1 MKNSPRYGREAM
13 IKNVLSCFD
22 GMSCGRLAL
31 DKAGI
36 NYDNYYASE
45 IDNAVIKVA
54 QTNYPSTI
62 QLGDIINWKS
72 WDLENIDL
80 IIGGSP
86 CQGFS
91 SSGKGLNF
99 SDPRSKLFFEFVAV
113 IKHYKPKYF
122 MLENVKMKQEWI
134 DIITDVIGVK
144 PILINANLV
153 SAQNRNRLYWCNWE
167 VKQPTD
173 RGIKLSSILTKDNHW
188 SPAHIVGRRIDPA
201 TNTRKDYDKSIPY
214 TQTLQ
219 VKKCSDKMGC
229 LTTVSKDSLLSCLPH
244 GRYIDA
250 YNSLTKN
257 KDWRELTPIEYERLQ
272 TLPDNYTSPASDS
285 ARRKMC
291 GNGWNVNTI
300 VHIFNSME

>member
-1 MKNSPRYGREAM
+1 MRNWPKSGRDN
-13 IKNVLSCFD
+13 ILRNVLSCFD
-22 GMSCGRLAL
+22 GISCGRVAL
-31 DKAGI
+31 DRAGI
-36 NYDNYYASE
+36 SYENYYASE
-45 IDNAVIKVA
+45 IDKAVMKVA
-54 QTNYPSTI
+54 NINYQTTI
-62 QLGDIINWKS
+62 QLGSITDWKS
-72 WDLENIDL
+72 CDLENIDL
-80 IIGGSP
+80 IMGGSP

-99 SDPRSKLFFEFVAV
+99 SDPRSKLFFDFMEV

-122 MLENVKMKQEWI
+122 LLENVKMKQEWI
-134 DIITDVIGVK
+134 DIITDIIGVK
-144 PILINANLV
+144 PVLINANLV
-153 SAQNRNRLYWCNWE
+153 SAQNRPRLYWCNWE
-167 VKQPTD
+167 VTQPTD
-173 RGIKLSSILTKDNHW
+173 KGIKLSTILEKDLDWN
-188 SPAHIVGRRIDPA
+188 PAHIVGRRIDPM

-257 KDWRELTPIEYERLQ
+257 KDWRELSVIECERLQ
-272 TLPDNYTSPASDS
+272 TLSDNYTSAASDS
-285 ARRKMC
+285 ARKKMC

>member
-45 IDNAVIKVA
+45 IDKSVIKVA

-134 DIITDVIGVK
+134 DIITDIIGVK

-188 SPAHIVGRRIDPA
+188 SPANIVGRRIDPA
-201 TNTRKDYDKSIPY
+201 TKTRKDYDKSITY

-272 TLPDNYTSPASDS
+272 TLPDNYTSLASDS